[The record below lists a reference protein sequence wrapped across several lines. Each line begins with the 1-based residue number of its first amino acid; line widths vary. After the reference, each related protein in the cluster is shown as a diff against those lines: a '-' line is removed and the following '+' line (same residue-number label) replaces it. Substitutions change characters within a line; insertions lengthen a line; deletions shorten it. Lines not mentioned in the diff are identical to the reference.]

1 MALLCKCK
9 KTFVSL
15 KIRNNTP
22 MTSYRYFIVT
32 LLLTL
37 LSAVNANA
45 QFSRLSIGKY
55 GIQSVSPEGFSAVNG
70 AVWLEV
76 ANPGETF
83 TVSDIKGTVYKDGS
97 PFVKG
102 TAPGFTV
109 LNGSSK
115 VTVSGH
121 AGLCEGVSLWS
132 LFSLV
137 VFEPE
142 DYTVDISMKI
152 TTSSGK
158 TRVAQKKGMPLKALL
173 KLK

>member
-1 MALLCKCK
+1 MKIISKSLLI
-9 KTFVSL
+9 S
-15 KIRNNTP
+15 I
-22 MTSYRYFIVT
+22 
-32 LLLTL
+32 LLTL
-37 LSAVNANA
+37 VSIFSASA

-142 DYTVDISMKI
+142 DYTVDILMKI

>member
-1 MALLCKCK
+1 M
-9 KTFVSL
+9 TPYRSL
-15 KIRNNTP
+15 
-22 MTSYRYFIVT
+22 IVT

-37 LSAVNANA
+37 MSAVNANA
-45 QFSRLSIGKY
+45 QFSRLSIGEF
-55 GIQSVSPEGFSAVNG
+55 GIESISPEGLSAVKG
-70 AVWLEV
+70 AVWV
-76 ANPGETF
+76 DVTNPGETF
-83 TVSDIKGTVYKDGS
+83 TVSDIKGTVYKEGA
-97 PFVKG
+97 PFVSG

-109 LNGSSK
+109 SKGNGK
-115 VTVSGH
+115 VTV
-121 AGLCEGVSLWS
+121 AGRAELCEGVSIWS

-137 VFEPE
+137 VFDPE

>member
-1 MALLCKCK
+1 
-9 KTFVSL
+9 
-15 KIRNNTP
+15 
-22 MTSYRYFIVT
+22 MTSYRSFIVT

-37 LSAVNANA
+37 MSAVNANA

-109 LNGSSK
+109 LNGRSK

-158 TRVAQKKGMPLKALL
+158 TRVAQKKGMPLKAPL

>member
-1 MALLCKCK
+1 MTTPKSLL
-9 KTFVSL
+9 
-15 KIRNNTP
+15 IAA
-22 MTSYRYFIVT
+22 I
-32 LLLTL
+32 LLLV
-37 LSAVNANA
+37 SAFSASA

-55 GIQSVSPEGFSAVNG
+55 GIESISPDGFTAANG

-115 VTVSGH
+115 VNVSGH
-121 AGLCEGVSLWS
+121 AMLCEGVSLWT
-132 LFSLV
+132 LLGLV

-142 DYTVDISMKI
+142 DYSVDISMKI
-152 TTSSGK
+152 TTASGK
-158 TRVAQKKGMPLKALL
+158 TRVAEKKAVPLKTLL
-173 KLK
+173 KRK

>member
-1 MALLCKCK
+1 MTTPKSLIIAAILFL
-9 KTFVSL
+9 TSAFV
-15 KIRNNTP
+15 
-22 MTSYRYFIVT
+22 
-32 LLLTL
+32 
-37 LSAVNANA
+37 ANA

-55 GIQSVSPEGFSAVNG
+55 GIQSVSPDGFSAVNG

>member
-1 MALLCKCK
+1 MNLLKP
-9 KTFVSL
+9 FLV
-15 KIRNNTP
+15 
-22 MTSYRYFIVT
+22 
-32 LLLTL
+32 LLLSL
-37 LSAVNANA
+37 LSSHIADA

-55 GIQSVSPEGFSAVNG
+55 GIESMSPDGFTAAKG

-97 PFVKG
+97 PFVSG

-109 LNGSSK
+109 PDGSSR
-115 VTVSGH
+115 VIVSGR

-137 VFEPE
+137 TFDPE
-142 DYTVDISMKI
+142 DYTVDVSLKI

>member
-1 MALLCKCK
+1 MTTPKSLIIAAILFL
-9 KTFVSL
+9 TSAFV
-15 KIRNNTP
+15 
-22 MTSYRYFIVT
+22 
-32 LLLTL
+32 
-37 LSAVNANA
+37 ANA

-55 GIQSVSPEGFSAVNG
+55 GIESISPDGFTAANG

-76 ANPGETF
+76 ANPGEAF

-121 AGLCEGVSLWS
+121 AMLCEGVSLWT
-132 LFSLV
+132 LLGLV

-142 DYTVDISMKI
+142 DYSVDISMKI
-152 TTSSGK
+152 TTASGK
-158 TRVAQKKGMPLKALL
+158 TRVAEKKAVPLKTLL
-173 KLK
+173 KRK